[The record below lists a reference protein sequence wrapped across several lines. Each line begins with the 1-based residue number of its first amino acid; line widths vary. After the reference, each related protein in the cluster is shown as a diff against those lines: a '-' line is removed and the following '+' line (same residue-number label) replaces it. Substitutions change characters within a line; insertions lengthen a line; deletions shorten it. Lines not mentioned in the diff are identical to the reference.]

1 MQRLNTKLLFMVVGG
16 CAFLVDASIY
26 LIFADIFDLHPF
38 WARLIAF
45 FIAVGVT
52 CIGNRK
58 FTFANSHLSPILTQ
72 YTKAILA
79 AVVSLIPNMLVF

>member
-1 MQRLNTKLLFMVVGG
+1 MVVGG